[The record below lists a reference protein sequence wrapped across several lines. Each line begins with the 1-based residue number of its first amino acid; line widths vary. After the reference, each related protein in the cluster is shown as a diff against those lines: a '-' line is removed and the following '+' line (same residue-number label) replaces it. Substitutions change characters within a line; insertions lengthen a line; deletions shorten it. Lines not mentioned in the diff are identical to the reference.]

1 MYRRI
6 YNETEYKDG
15 VRITPERDM
24 SAYVFNKMVVG
35 DFVAA
40 LTLVTDGPI
49 RGGFVTI
56 GGGYPG
62 EILSFT
68 ESGDIL
74 TTAGTLIGSY
84 TDAPTEIAVA
94 FRVETKHFDVYINGE
109 MKVEDYAP
117 PKRVTSDK
125 CVAIEL
131 RLASEGATVD
141 VSRITVYPAYCE
153 SDLYA
158 IRYPDAKPHVY
169 DKKVVLTD
177 RTTIPTEENEIEL
190 LLGCS
195 TVHLRSGVVY
205 SFGKRSIISPLPY
218 RDGEKIMVSVDAA
231 TALTP
236 TRVTK
241 NTDSITFTCD
251 KRNKCVTLPTVKS
264 DLGEYIDLR
273 ALASG
278 LGLYITEDETTV
290 HYGTVVLS
298 KPPFVFPEDMKAR
311 QALNNFCFFER
322 PDKETLWQDYSASPL
337 TGKHP
342 RLMLDS
348 DGFERLKTE
357 VKENPVK
364 ARWYKTLLSYA
375 DEISA
380 APTLTYEIRDG
391 VRLMYVSVDCTD
403 YATVLCMAYRL
414 SGNEKYLEAAKR
426 NLLSVAAMPDWNP
439 SHHIDVGIMA
449 FGVAIAYDWLYEFLT
464 EDERHAVERGAYN
477 NCLYTVNAAIEDKN
491 TAYGTVLMNN
501 NHNVLVNHGNV
512 AVCLAFTDVYPKE
525 CTKVLADILRAFE
538 CFSDKFAPDGQ
549 YYEGPHYSALA
560 IEAEVRMLSVIKS
573 VLGKLYSLDKTHGYS
588 EAWKYLIDMQSD
600 VSAYNFADGN
610 PGRVSSQGLFWMY
623 DHYGIKGLKDA
634 LADDFFYTPKR
645 RAVAE
650 CLAFYST
657 KEESERTTIPL
668 DAYYKTEEIVTMH
681 SSFDKGQTFVGIKAG
696 DTVYDHSHL
705 DSASFVYDSMGSRWA
720 ADMGAD
726 SYNLPDYWDS
736 RAKRWKIFNLS
747 AEAHNN
753 LVINPSDKPGFV
765 LYSSAPITRVES
777 CDSGALAEVDT
788 TALHGTRVTKSTR
801 GFIFT
806 DSRRSLVYRDEV
818 SLSALSEV
826 HSMIYTPQLPELT
839 ENGFLLTDKLDPTK
853 KVIVE
858 VISNKPFTHGIE
870 PAVTLP
876 GGPVLE
882 GQSKNEGYR
891 RLFIRFNADGNLNVT
906 VKLTPVGIDSTDVCA
921 YDLPVSSWS
930 LDILKKLG

>member
-1 MYRRI
+1 MNRRTYRP
-6 YNETEYKDG
+6 NEFKDG
-15 VRITPERDM
+15 VIITPSKELG
-24 SAYVFNKMVVG
+24 AYVFEKLVVG

-40 LTLVTDGPI
+40 LTLHTSGAI
-49 RGGFVTI
+49 RGELVTV

-62 EILSFT
+62 EILVFN
-68 ESGDIL
+68 ESGEIL
-74 TTAGTLIGSY
+74 TKSGISVGSY
-84 TDAPTEIAVA
+84 SDEPIEIAVA
-94 FRVETKHFDVYINGE
+94 FFVETKSFDVYLNGE
-109 MKVEDYAP
+109 LKLKDYKP
-117 PKRVTSDK
+117 PRRVTSDK

-131 RLASEGATVD
+131 RLASECATVE
-141 VSRITVYPAYCE
+141 VSRITTYPAYMEDSLCN
-153 SDLYA
+153 
-158 IRYPDAKPHVY
+158 IRYPDSKPYVY
-169 DKKVVLTD
+169 DKEVVLTD
-177 RTTIPTEENEIEL
+177 RTTIPQEDEEIKL

-251 KRNKCVTLPTVKS
+251 KRNKRVTLPTVKS

-298 KPPFVFPEDMKAR
+298 KTPFVFPEDMKAR

-322 PDKETLWQDYSASPL
+322 PDRDRLLHDYQASL
-337 TGKHP
+337 LARKHP

-348 DGFERLKTE
+348 DGFDRIRREI
-357 VKENPVK
+357 KENPTK
-364 ARWYKTLLSYA
+364 ARWYSVLLKYA
-375 DEISA
+375 DEIVAS
-380 APTLTYEIRDG
+380 PTLSYEIRDG

-426 NLLSVAAMPDWNP
+426 NLLSVTAMPDWNP

-477 NCLYTVNAAIEDKN
+477 NCLYTVNAAIEDKS

-525 CTKVLADILRAFE
+525 CTKVLADLFRAFE

-573 VLGKLYSLDKTHGYS
+573 VLGSLYSLDMTHGYS
-588 EAWKYLIDMQSD
+588 KAWKYLIDMQSD

-610 PGRVSSQGLFWMY
+610 PGRVCSQGLFWMY

-634 LADDFFYTPKR
+634 LAEDFFYTPKR

-705 DSASFVYDSMGSRWA
+705 DSASFVFDSMGSRWA

-765 LYSSAPITRVES
+765 LFSSAPITRVES

-801 GFIFT
+801 GFILT

-818 SLSALSEV
+818 SLTELSDV

-839 ENGFLLTDKLDPTK
+839 ENGFLLTDRLDPTK
-853 KVIVE
+853 QVRVDVIA
-858 VISNKPFTHGIE
+858 NKPFTHGIE

-891 RLFIRFNADGNLNVT
+891 RLFIRINTDGDLNVT

-930 LDILKKLG
+930 LDILKKHG